1 MIGRV
6 AFVRRV
12 IADAVVAPLFTLV
25 DKGGERIVFVEEN
38 GVAQSR
44 PISIG
49 VIEGDRVQITSGLN
63 PGDHL
68 IVKGHTEVEDGMKV
82 IVK

>member
-6 AFVRRV
+6 AFVRRH
-12 IADAVVAPLFTLV
+12 ITDAVAAPLFAIV
-25 DKGGERIVFVEEN
+25 DKGGERIVYVEKD
-38 GVAQSR
+38 GVAESR
-44 PISIG
+44 VISIG
-49 VIEGDRVQITSGLN
+49 VIEGDRVQITSGLDI
-63 PGDHL
+63 GDHL

>member
-6 AFVRRV
+6 VFQRRV
-12 IADAVVAPLFTLV
+12 ITDAVAIPLFAIV
-25 DKGGERIVFVEEN
+25 DKGGERIVFIEKD

-44 PISIG
+44 TISIG
-49 VIEGDRVQITSGLN
+49 VIEGDRIQITSGLDF
-63 PGDHL
+63 GDHL

-82 IVK
+82 IAQ

>member
-1 MIGRV
+1 M

-12 IADAVVAPLFTLV
+12 IADAIVAPLFALV
-25 DKGGERIVFVEEN
+25 DKGGERIVFVEKD
-38 GVAQSR
+38 GVAESR
-44 PISIG
+44 TISIG
-49 VIEGDRVQITSGLN
+49 VIEADRVQITAGLN

-82 IVK
+82 IVR